1 MMRITNRFADWVLTA
16 CESDAVVG
24 AQFFKVTALVDPP
37 VRLLN
42 PLFMYRV
49 ASVNRRRRQRNSQ
62 PRQAE
67 VAGPADDRTPL
78 PDMLSE

>member
-1 MMRITNRFADWVLTA
+1 MRVTNRVVDWVLTA
-16 CESDAVVG
+16 CESDAAVG

-37 VRLLN
+37 ARLLN
-42 PLFMYRV
+42 PLFMARV
-49 ASVNRRRRQRNSQ
+49 ATVNLLRRQRDSQ

-67 VAGPADDRTPL
+67 VAGRADDRTPL